1 MTIMDTDGAH
11 LEKRHPIQVVARRT
25 GLTPDVL
32 RVWEKR
38 YEVVQP
44 GRSGGGHRLYS
55 DRDVE
60 RLGLLH
66 RATSAGRRISRVAD
80 LPLTELREMVHEDD
94 DAAVHVRREAEQ
106 GLASDPE
113 VHVRACLT
121 AVETLDARM
130 LETSLMRAAVAL
142 SAPMLIEEVLARL
155 VLPGLVTNGQG
166 NALQAKL
173 QAALQQID
181 RGNATAAINQLAA
194 FVNQLEA
201 LGLSG
206 ALLQSEVQPLVD
218 LAVQVIIDLS
228 TTP

>member
-66 RATSAGRRISRVAD
+66 RATSAGRRISVEPSTHNPRTRSSLRSATERHMKLTSPSRPPRTVS
-80 LPLTELREMVHEDD
+80 LPRMPTIC
-94 DAAVHVRREAEQ
+94 RR
-106 GLASDPE
+106 L
-113 VHVRACLT
+113 
-121 AVETLDARM
+121 
-130 LETSLMRAAVAL
+130 
-142 SAPMLIEEVLARL
+142 
-155 VLPGLVTNGQG
+155 
-166 NALQAKL
+166 
-173 QAALQQID
+173 
-181 RGNATAAINQLAA
+181 
-194 FVNQLEA
+194 
-201 LGLSG
+201 
-206 ALLQSEVQPLVD
+206 
-218 LAVQVIIDLS
+218 
-228 TTP
+228 